1 MTVVLSVC
9 VQDVLDPGVPDPL
22 LLVETHPLPAS
33 IAQQEEVHHTSG
45 KKNLQTV
52 LRCPFAPLLSLILLP
67 AGVMCLQTILIVT
80 RVPPSRIVFVT
91 RLGPG
96 A

>member
-1 MTVVLSVC
+1 M
-9 VQDVLDPGVPDPL
+9 QDVLDPGVPDPL

-33 IAQQEEVHHTSG
+33 ITQQEEVNHTSG
-45 KKNLQTV
+45 KKNPT
-52 LRCPFAPLLSLILLP
+52 LLSLILLP
-67 AGVMCLQTILIVT
+67 GGVMCLQTILIVT

>member
-1 MTVVLSVC
+1 MTCIVC
-9 VQDVLDPGVPDPL
+9 FQDVLHPGVPDPL
-22 LLVETHPLPAS
+22 LLVETHPVPAS
-33 IAQQEEVHHTSG
+33 IPQQEEVNHTSG
-45 KKNLQTV
+45 KKKPT
-52 LRCPFAPLLSLILLP
+52 LLSLILLP
-67 AGVMCLQTILIVT
+67 ASVMCLQTILIVT